1 MNDGADGAQVH
12 PKYQKCILSKSNA
25 KIHPHQKVRRYAIM
39 VWMHL
44 IRCTAS
50 TSAFSPF
57 PCLPLFHFPSS

>member
-39 VWMHL
+39 V
-44 IRCTAS
+44 
-50 TSAFSPF
+50 
-57 PCLPLFHFPSS
+57 